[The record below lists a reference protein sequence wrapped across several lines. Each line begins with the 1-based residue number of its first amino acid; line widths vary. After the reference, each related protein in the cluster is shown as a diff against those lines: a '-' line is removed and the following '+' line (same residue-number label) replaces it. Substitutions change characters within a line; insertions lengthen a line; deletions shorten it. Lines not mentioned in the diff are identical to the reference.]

1 MYRQRVRVSSPSRRR
16 PRCATPLAPA
26 PNYWHRTAVQF
37 KTDVCSTSTRAAR
50 VLPSLPAILPWS
62 IHFDVLTH
70 SIQLILQLQRV
81 ATPRR
86 VEITMAQSCPP
97 QSLFGLARPQDAA
110 VTLPTHRQ
118 REAPLQHLFIFTFL
132 VVPRHAAPP
141 PCSIRLAANPRHVR
155 SLTSIA
161 RGGAQRLFDVTATC
175 DPKDMSV
182 ALTTRRRRVAP
193 LPGNFYY
200 VFGRP
205 ADHSKR
211 RVLQLR
217 VNLNLYSIFERL
229 ACTRRVRY
237 TPHVSAARSA
247 APAVFITFLRFPRTR
262 LRVLVLH
269 SGFNV
274 LFGFPAN
281 PRHVRRAPHA
291 SAARSAGPAI
301 FITFLGFPRIRL
313 RVLESHSG
321 FTGARRRHKAR
332 SPLLFDV
339 RVLREPNDDRTLG
352 ASMACG
358 GGAQRCLQRLFDVR
372 VSRELNDVPFA
383 FPTRRRR
390 AAMPP
395 SLFLHFW
402 WSCGAQRRTQVLFGF
417 PRTQDVSA
425 VLHTRRRRV
434 PPPPQ
439 FLSHFW
445 ASRRHGYM
453 LQNHTLALIA
463 RSAAFGVY
471 SMSESPTSLTTRPS
485 RSRRVGG
492 AQRRA
497 RIYCRI
503 FGGPAARSAVLKSYS
518 ASREPKTRPAR
529 STRVGGAVPRTRLG
543 VTACGGGA
551 QRCLWFLFD
560 VRASHE
566 PNDAH
571 PQSLFN
577 VGASRNPPV
586 RARCVGA
593 PPNFNYFFGGPADQS
608 PRDHFI
614 TNQSR
619 PLTRRRCLRLP
630 VSPKTHTAG
639 LSRTFYLDFWR
650 SRDRR
655 DAPSRRDALPVAAA
669 ASHRSGILNFGFGLP
684 VSAAIFLLWIW
695 YSREQVRAPSRPSTR
710 RRHHAIN
717 APDIQLLD
725 FAFPRAGLGMFVLT
739 SSLSHSLRHAA
750 IFLSC
755 LSSKPALSIQIL
767 DFKSPRAP
775 SSRRRCPDILLF
787 GFRVPASEVTLHA
800 PARRDCAITP
810 INVPANI

>member
-1 MYRQRVRVSSPSRRR
+1 MRHTAGSS
-16 PRCATPLAPA
+16 TELLAPD
-26 PNYWHRTAVQF
+26 RCSAVQNRCMLNIDASGACPAKPPMRF
-37 KTDVCSTSTRAAR
+37 YPGPYTLTSTR
-50 VLPSLPAILPWS
+50 
-62 IHFDVLTH
+62 
-70 SIQLILQLQRV
+70 
-81 ATPRR
+81 
-86 VEITMAQSCPP
+86 
-97 QSLFGLARPQDAA
+97 
-110 VTLPTHRQ
+110 
-118 REAPLQHLFIFTFL
+118 
-132 VVPRHAAPP
+132 
-141 PCSIRLAANPRHVR
+141 
-155 SLTSIA
+155 
-161 RGGAQRLFDVTATC
+161 
-175 DPKDMSV
+175 DPKDTSV
-182 ALTTRRRRVAP
+182 ALTTRLRRVAP
-193 LPGNFYY
+193 PPGNFYY

-339 RVLREPNDDRTLG
+339 RVLREPNDRRPCNSDYIFGLPADRATCYRIAPWG
-352 ASMACG
+352 
-358 GGAQRCLQRLFDVR
+358 LQW
-372 VSRELNDVPFA
+372 
-383 FPTRRRR
+383 R
-390 AAMPP
+390 AAAA
-395 SLFLHFW
+395 H
-402 WSCGAQRRTQVLFGF
+402 
-417 PRTQDVSA
+417 
-425 VLHTRRRRV
+425 
-434 PPPPQ
+434 
-439 FLSHFW
+439 
-445 ASRRHGYM
+445 
-453 LQNHTLALIA
+453 
-463 RSAAFGVY
+463 SAAFSVY
-471 SMSESPTSLTTRPS
+471 SMSESPASLTTCPS
-485 RSRRVGG
+485 RSLRVGG
-492 AQRRA
+492 AQRCPRV
-497 RIYCRI
+497 YFYI

-518 ASREPKTRPAR
+518 ASREPKTCPPC
-529 STRVGGAVPRTRLG
+529 STRVADAYRRRRSFYHIFGLPADMVTCYSAEPGFIVAFLVVLRRAAPYSNLIRLPANPRRVRRAPHASAARSAAPTIFITFLSVPRTRLG

-566 PNDAH
+566 PNDASVAL
-571 PQSLFN
+571 PTC
-577 VGASRNPPV
+577 R
-586 RARCVGA
+586 RRYA
-593 PPNFNYFFGGPADQS
+593 PPPRNFYYIFEGPADHLTCPTLNLYS
-608 PRDHFI
+608 MLELLATPPCAPDASARPRTLI
-614 TNQSR
+614 TFLEVPQTNR
-619 PLTRRRCLRLP
+619 PATILSQINVCTGVLRAPIHVRFDPPRFLNYVFGLATNRSTRHRP
-630 VSPKTHTAG
+630 
-639 LSRTFYLDFWR
+639 TF
-650 SRDRR
+650 
-655 DAPSRRDALPVAAA
+655 DAPSLPSTSREPQDTYGWTLTHVLFGFLEVPRPPRRAFDLRRRARIQRPLPMRQRRDALPVAAA

-695 YSREQVRAPSRPSTR
+695 YSREQGVSRSVAPSTR